1 MNAYM
6 KRKLG
11 ELDLAD
17 LARAIEQQEL
27 DLKSAELTF
36 DDRLNRIL
44 DALIQDRECRHIKR
58 LIRNAY
64 LKYPTADINTLDY
77 ESRDLNPEVIRSLAK
92 MGIVESATNILIT
105 GPAGAGKTY
114 LACALGAAA
123 CKLGFRTYY
132 VRMPDIIR
140 NFETLRENL
149 RELKKYQKRIGNY
162 SVLIIDEWLCE
173 KVSDKNTKWIYEL
186 MEQRNG
192 NSPTIFVGQYPK
204 DTWYE
209 RLGGGTMAESILD
222 RIVHNA
228 YPITTNDTNLRQVY
242 DSRRYQALIETL

>member
-77 ESRDLNPEVIRSLAK
+77 ERRDLNPEVIRSLAK

-149 RELKKYQKRIGNY
+149 QELKKYQKRIG
-162 SVLIIDEWLCE
+162 
-173 KVSDKNTKWIYEL
+173 
-186 MEQRNG
+186 
-192 NSPTIFVGQYPK
+192 
-204 DTWYE
+204 
-209 RLGGGTMAESILD
+209 
-222 RIVHNA
+222 
-228 YPITTNDTNLRQVY
+228 TTVY
-242 DSRRYQALIETL
+242 